1 MQIKILIGRTFE
13 SLDEEFEQPHQWE
26 VPEALSSSFP
36 CVVQANTG
44 EKSDLSGGLGGVLFQ
59 CPNRRV
65 GIVFLL
71 GSRRKGKIA
80 VPLSYAVSS

>member
-1 MQIKILIGRTFE
+1 L
-13 SLDEEFEQPHQWE
+13 SL
-26 VPEALSSSFP
+26 FP

-44 EKSDLSGGLGGVLFQ
+44 DKSDVSGGLGGVLFQ